1 MLPLGHSAILLTC
14 IKLWLVL
21 KLIFALFESGRFR
34 QVLLFI
40 IFCLIFQ
47 VLQRGATE
55 SPTKPKGR
63 PKKDSYD
70 DPSGV
75 QEADKDNSDY
85 AGSDS
90 DNSRDEFAS
99 LNNSI
104 NCDGHRLFVS
114 RGLPVSETIT

>member
-1 MLPLGHSAILLTC
+1 MVC
-14 IKLWLVL
+14 LVFEWQL
-21 KLIFALFESGRFR
+21 KTGFT
-34 QVLLFI
+34 V
-40 IFCLIFQ
+40 FCLIFQ

-70 DPSGV
+70 DPSGI

-90 DNSRDEFAS
+90 DNSRDEYAS